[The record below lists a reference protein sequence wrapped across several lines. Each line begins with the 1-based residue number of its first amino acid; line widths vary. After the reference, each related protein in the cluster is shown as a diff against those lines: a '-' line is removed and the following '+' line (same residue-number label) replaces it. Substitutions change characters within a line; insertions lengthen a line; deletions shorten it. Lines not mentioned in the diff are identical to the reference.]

1 LRKATGVSKA
11 VDEVLKL
18 CRESGA
24 RTVITNFLPVEG
36 QREEYERALEKIE
49 ALDDAVPLYFD
60 VAPFEI
66 NVRPVYRFLPDWAQ
80 TGSMDDMAAHMDDE
94 WLRPRL
100 LKDFPE
106 LDPEKFH
113 VARARHNE
121 TVVGYSLRDIME
133 LYGIKQPAEALY
145 KLMQTTKL
153 RALISYRNIDQQA
166 IARALCHP
174 RSLIA
179 SKGVS
184 FIGHG
189 SEKARRP
196 DEHAAAFPLFVDT
209 VTKNELMPLGA
220 AIRKITTVPATFF
233 GLGGR
238 RNIAE
243 GAAADLVLFSYAE
256 RQMAIKAVI
265 VNGRIA
271 AHNGVLTG
279 VCAGT
284 PIRRQGKP

>member
-1 LRKATGVSKA
+1 
-11 VDEVLKL
+11 
-18 CRESGA
+18 
-24 RTVITNFLPVEG
+24 
-36 QREEYERALEKIE
+36 
-49 ALDDAVPLYFD
+49 
-60 VAPFEI
+60 
-66 NVRPVYRFLPDWAQ
+66 
-80 TGSMDDMAAHMDDE
+80 
-94 WLRPRL
+94 
-100 LKDFPE
+100 
-106 LDPEKFH
+106 
-113 VARARHNE
+113 
-121 TVVGYSLRDIME
+121 
-133 LYGIKQPAEALY
+133 
-145 KLMQTTKL
+145 
-153 RALISYRNIDQQA
+153 
-166 IARALCHP
+166 
-174 RSLIA
+174 
-179 SKGVS
+179 
-184 FIGHG
+184 
-189 SEKARRP
+189 
-196 DEHAAAFPLFVDT
+196 VDT